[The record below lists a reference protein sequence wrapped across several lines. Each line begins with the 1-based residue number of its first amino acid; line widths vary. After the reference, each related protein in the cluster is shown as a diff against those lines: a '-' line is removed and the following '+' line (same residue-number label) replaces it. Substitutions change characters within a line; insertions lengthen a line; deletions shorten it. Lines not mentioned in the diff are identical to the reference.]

1 MPSKSPSIDSAVTRF
16 DRCKCCRPHRT
27 DLPNH
32 SIASMHP
39 LPKMRI
45 PPNPLS
51 GTVFH
56 MMCSFDSEWLF
67 LIIASPVNSRLHT
80 HDVDSS

>member
-1 MPSKSPSIDSAVTRF
+1 
-16 DRCKCCRPHRT
+16 
-27 DLPNH
+27 
-32 SIASMHP
+32 
-39 LPKMRI
+39 MRI